1 MSLVMCWNTAA
12 NFITALGT
20 ATMAGVAFCA
30 LRAWRNEFIGKKKI
44 ELASEIMI
52 AVMDF
57 QDLLISARKNLSNPL
72 ELAEIKKWLEEINIK
87 KQDIQDAI
95 LWPIYPD
102 RLFFLKPIHRINK
115 HSEQIDDFEKMLNK
129 ALIYFGEDIYKLLVE
144 LHSFLGKIRYASEML
159 YDNPTNKDFQQI
171 AFADNANDAISQR
184 IFAIGEEIKLNLEPL
199 YKDQQIKWKKLA
211 QAS

>member
-1 MSLVMCWNTAA
+1 MVLGSVADV
-12 NFITALGT
+12 ITALGT

-52 AVMDF
+52 AVLDF
-57 QDLLISARKNLSNPL
+57 QDSLIEARLNTSHPM
-72 ELAEIKKWLEEINIK
+72 ELAEIKQWIEDVNCK
-87 KQDIQDAI
+87 KQGIPNAMPWAI
-95 LWPIYPD
+95 RPD
-102 RLFFLKPIHRINK
+102 RLQYLSPIHR
-115 HSEQIDDFEKMLNK
+115 LNK
-129 ALIYFGEDIYKLLVE
+129 NFSKNDKFTAIFNKSLIYFGEDIYKLLVE

-159 YDNPTNKDFQQI
+159 YEDPTNKEFQQI

-211 QAS
+211 KVS